1 VSVLYLSYNKEKYW
15 GGETMNLENCPN
27 CGRLFVKSPFRD
39 ICGSCYRE
47 EEEAFEKVY
56 RFLRKRENRMA
67 TMTQIIDA
75 TGVKESLLIKFIKS
89 GRLQLAQFPNLGY
102 PCDRC
107 GTLIREGRMCANCS
121 KDLNKQLEMLQ
132 KEEEMKKHRQVK
144 NVYYTKESAEN

>member
-1 VSVLYLSYNKEKYW
+1 LSYNEGRIL
-15 GGETMNLENCPN
+15 GGETMNLGNCPN
-27 CGRLFVKSPFRD
+27 CGSLFVKSPFRD
-39 ICGSCYRE
+39 ICESCYRE

-67 TMTQIIDA
+67 TMAQIVDA

-107 GTLIREGRMCANCS
+107 GKLIREGRLCANCLT
-121 KDLNKQLEMLQ
+121 DLNKQLETLQ
-132 KEEEMKKHRQVK
+132 QEEEMKKRHQMRS
-144 NVYYTKESAEN
+144 VYYTKKDDEN

>member
-1 VSVLYLSYNKEKYW
+1 
-15 GGETMNLENCPN
+15 MNLENCPN
-27 CGRLFVKSPFRD
+27 CGRLFVKNQFRH
-39 ICGSCYRE
+39 ICESCYRE

-67 TMTQIIDA
+67 TMAQIIDA

-132 KEEEMKKHRQVK
+132 KEEEMKRRPQVES
-144 NVYYTKESAEN
+144 VYYTKESTEKN

>member
-1 VSVLYLSYNKEKYW
+1 LSYNEGKREVL

-27 CGRLFVKSPFRD
+27 CGRLFVKNAFRD
-39 ICGSCYRE
+39 ICESCYRE

-56 RFLRKRENRMA
+56 HFLRKRENRMA
-67 TMTQIIDA
+67 TMAQIIDA

-107 GTLIREGRMCANCS
+107 GTLIREGRLCVNCS
-121 KDLNKQLEMLQ
+121 KDLNKQLEVLQ
-132 KEEEMKKHRQVK
+132 KEEEMKKHLHVEK
-144 NVYYTKESAEN
+144 VYYTKEADEN

>member
-1 VSVLYLSYNKEKYW
+1 
-15 GGETMNLENCPN
+15 MNLANCPN
-27 CGRLFVKSPFRD
+27 CGNLFVKNPFRD
-39 ICGSCYRE
+39 ICESCYRE

-67 TMTQIIDA
+67 TMAQIVDA
-75 TGVKESLLIKFIKS
+75 TGVKESLLMKFIKS
-89 GRLQLAQFPNLGY
+89 RRLQLAQFPNLGY

-107 GTLIREGRMCANCS
+107 GRLIREGRMCANCS